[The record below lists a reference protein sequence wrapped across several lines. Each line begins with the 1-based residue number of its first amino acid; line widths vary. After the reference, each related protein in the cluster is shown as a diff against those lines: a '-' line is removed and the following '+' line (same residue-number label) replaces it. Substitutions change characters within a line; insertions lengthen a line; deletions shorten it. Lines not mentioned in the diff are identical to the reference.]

1 MTLDFGFYFF
11 SIFKNSSYLF
21 SMKRIGN
28 SKSLQH
34 FLSLK
39 SLFLGGTQEAG
50 ASQISC
56 VLQYEKGPFFSDV
69 SCGSITGEKLKE
81 KKELF
86 KETGH
91 LKLCA
96 LFKAHGLGV
105 FFDSTFSSSN
115 QRREF
120 GGLG

>member
-11 SIFKNSSYLF
+11 NIFKNSSYLF

-39 SLFLGGTQEAG
+39 SLFFGGTQEAG

-69 SCGSITGEKLKE
+69 SCGSITGEKLE
-81 KKELF
+81 CRRSLSEL
-86 KETGH
+86 GMH
-91 LKLCA
+91 N
-96 LFKAHGLGV
+96 
-105 FFDSTFSSSN
+105 S
-115 QRREF
+115 QRKNYIC
-120 GGLG
+120 